1 MKKVLFALFLMSAFA
16 TVAQDKVTPVVKKGS
31 KFTYTLYTG
40 GNSIPFTAVVDS
52 LGAEYVKIAWNIEG
66 MGTGGWVMKKKSLET
81 ATHGYWSQPT
91 AGTDE
96 DLGDETTVLMLSKA
110 QWISL
115 QQDKKFVY
123 NDQTFTLKQGEQTG
137 LKASG
142 KTLDAIQVEG
152 PGGTTRL
159 WILNNAAFPALLK
172 VEGNSH
178 GVDLELNNIE

>member
-1 MKKVLFALFLMSAFA
+1 MKKVLFALFLMSSLA
-16 TVAQDKVTPVVKKGS
+16 TMAQDKVNLVIKKGS

-40 GNSIPFTAVVDS
+40 GNTIPFTAVVDS

-110 QWISL
+110 QWNGL

-123 NDQTFTLKQGEQTG
+123 NDQTFTVKQGEQTG
-137 LKASG
+137 LKAGG